1 MPYSRV
7 TGVTT
12 MVPESLIVPPTSYRG
27 WNGLMHWDLRSV
39 PARGKARS
47 RWLFLSL
54 IIFIW
59 SSVLPM
65 YSWLRLLIEII
76 SFWGFVLGTEGG
88 IQRICQSLHS
98 CTSSLHFVCI
108 ENVSTS
114 QGCRIGVGKNLHVV
128 PRHPVNGSLLGT
140 RAKQPTWVGASH
152 SKYIPLSAQLIAPT
166 LTQIL

>member
-27 WNGLMHWDLRSV
+27 WNGLIHWDLRSV

-114 QGCRIGVGKNLHVV
+114 QGYLQDRGGKEFAC
-128 PRHPVNGSLLGT
+128 GT
-140 RAKQPTWVGASH
+140 STSCQWIFAGDQ
-152 SKYIPLSAQLIAPT
+152 SKAAHTSRGFPF
-166 LTQIL
+166 